1 MLNQVADEHRLLDH
15 PFYRAWIG
23 GELTLDDL
31 AEYASQYRH
40 FEEALPAALE
50 ATAARLPFGEARR
63 LVEDNL
69 ADERSRPQPH
79 LNLLQDFATSVG
91 ASTPR
96 APSPATANL
105 VATYEYAAQA
115 GPVPALAVIGAYE
128 VQAAEIASTKT
139 NSLRSRYHLT
149 TAGTQFW
156 DVHAH
161 LEDAHANWTA
171 EALNELN
178 AEPQDV
184 YRYAAASAQAWW
196 DFLDDREAARQAASA
211 LA

>member
-15 PFYRAWIG
+15 PFYRAWIA

-40 FEEALPAALE
+40 FEEALPAVLE
-50 ATAARLPFGEARR
+50 ATAAQLPSGEARR

-91 ASTPR
+91 AGPPQ

-105 VATYEYAAQA
+105 VATYQNAAQA
-115 GPVPALAVIGAYE
+115 GPVPALAVVGAYE
-128 VQAAEIASTKT
+128 VQAAEIASTKAD
-139 NSLRSRYHLT
+139 SLRSQYHLAT
-149 TAGTQFW
+149 DGTQFW
-156 DVHAH
+156 DVHAQ
-161 LEDAHANWTA
+161 LEESHAHWTA
-171 EALNELN
+171 EALNELS
-178 AEPQDV
+178 AEPHHV
-184 YRYAAASAQAWW
+184 YRHAAASAQAWW
-196 DFLDDREAARQAASA
+196 DFLDDRQAARQAASA
-211 LA
+211 PA